1 MLSLIPRVLS
11 EFPAMIAQ
19 DEDSYSFV
27 NDLLRKIR
35 IREAQ
40 LKTAQEANL
49 VYVTEGLENQL
60 LELQRQLSDSHDPQI
75 QSLMSLL
82 DD

>member
-1 MLSLIPRVLS
+1 
-11 EFPAMIAQ
+11 MIAQ